1 MSSQARLRHAF
12 ESYTVPVIT
21 GHLFSQL
28 VQSVKNLEELAIL
41 MRRPKKGIEARSA
54 VLESERYDIVR
65 GKDFVRWV
73 RANLETVELFTTKG
87 LLKIRMPYTLL
98 KH

>member
-1 MSSQARLRHAF
+1 M
-12 ESYTVPVIT
+12 
-21 GHLFSQL
+21 
-28 VQSVKNLEELAIL
+28 QSVKNLEELAIL

-87 LLKIRMPYTLL
+87 LLKTRVPPSLL
-98 KH
+98 KHDNGSVLKLQQALTRHLLSLHR

>member
-1 MSSQARLRHAF
+1 
-12 ESYTVPVIT
+12 
-21 GHLFSQL
+21 
-28 VQSVKNLEELAIL
+28 

-87 LLKIRMPYTLL
+87 LLKTPVPPSLL
-98 KH
+98 KRDNGSVLNLQQAFKHHLLSLHR

>member
-1 MSSQARLRHAF
+1 
-12 ESYTVPVIT
+12 
-21 GHLFSQL
+21 
-28 VQSVKNLEELAIL
+28 

-73 RANLETVELFTTKG
+73 RANLETVEVFTTKG
-87 LLKIRMPYTLL
+87 LLSNCIR
-98 KH
+98 